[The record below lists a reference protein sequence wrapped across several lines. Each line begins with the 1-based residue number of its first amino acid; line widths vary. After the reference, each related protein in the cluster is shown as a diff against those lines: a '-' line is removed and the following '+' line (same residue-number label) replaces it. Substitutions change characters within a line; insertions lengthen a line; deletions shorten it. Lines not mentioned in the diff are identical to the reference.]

1 SRRAPGGATPA
12 TLKPSTADVAR
23 HIGESIAAPA
33 ADSVDKEARF
43 PTESIDALKDGALLS
58 ALVPTELGG
67 AGLSVREVAEVCEIL
82 GRHCASTA
90 MVFAMHQIQV
100 ACILRH
106 GATPFF
112 SDYLS
117 HLVTS
122 QDLIASATS
131 ETGVGGDVR
140 RSVCSVEQQGEQ
152 FRLEK
157 KAPVISYGQNA
168 NAFLITARRSTDAA
182 PSDQVLVLAHQSD
195 VRLDPTSDW
204 NALGFRGTC
213 SLGFNL
219 FATGDTAQILPDEFA
234 QISSHTMLPVS
245 HILWSSLW
253 AGIAADALSR
263 ARNVFRAE
271 ARKTAGVLSPG
282 AVRAAKASGAL
293 QLMRS
298 NIVECIREYESN
310 RDNADV
316 MSSLGFAI
324 RMNNLKVASST
335 GVVNIVGQ
343 AMLIAG
349 MAGYR
354 TDSPLSL
361 GRHLR
366 DAYGA
371 VLMINNDRV
380 DAATASLLMVHKD
393 D

>member
-1 SRRAPGGATPA
+1 MKPA
-12 TLKPSTADVAR
+12 AADVAH
-23 HIGESIAAPA
+23 HIGESVAAPA
-33 ADSVDKEARF
+33 ADSVDQDARF
-43 PTESIDALKDGALLS
+43 PTESIDALKDAGLLG
-58 ALVPTELGG
+58 ALVPTDLGG
-67 AGLSVREVAEVCEIL
+67 AGLSVRKVAEVCEIL

-106 GATPFF
+106 GPTPFF
-112 SDYLS
+112 RDYLS
-117 HLVTS
+117 HLVAS

-140 RSVCSVEQQGEQ
+140 SSVCSVEQQGEQ

-168 NAFLITARRSTDAA
+168 NAFLITARRATDAA
-182 PSDQVLVLAHQSD
+182 PSDQVLVLAHRSD
-195 VRLDPTSDW
+195 VRLDPTSAW

-219 FATGDTAQILPDEFA
+219 SATGNNAQILPDEFA
-234 QISSHTMLPVS
+234 RISSHTMLPVS

-253 AGIAADALSR
+253 AGIAADALAR
-263 ARNVFRAE
+263 ARHVARAE
-271 ARKTAGVLSPG
+271 ARKNAGTLSAG
-282 AVRAAKASGAL
+282 AVRAAQASSAL

-298 NIVECIREYESN
+298 NIAECIREYESN
-310 RDNADV
+310 CDNADV
-316 MSSLGFAI
+316 ISSLGFAI

-335 GVVNIVGQ
+335 GVVHIVSQ

-349 MAGYR
+349 MSGYR
-354 TDSPLSL
+354 IDSPFSL